1 MTTYTFGMRSLVKK
15 VIPRNVFRKVEP
27 YGHLGEAML
36 VQAKYGFPARG
47 LKIIGVTGTDG
58 KTSTCT
64 LITQMLRHAG
74 YKVAMMTTIS
84 VDYGDGKGPQDNPTR
99 LTTMGASALASKLKK
114 VKESGA
120 EWLVLEVTSH
130 ALAQH
135 RVWSVPFTVA
145 VMTNIGHEHLDY
157 HGTFERYRDAKK
169 MLFKQTNRNHG
180 GLRTGIVNA
189 DDPSGELFAK
199 AVAHPVRYGI
209 KNGDLRAYDVKL
221 TPSGSTYVAD
231 YNGETYNITCHLPGS
246 FNVYNSLAAIGAGQ
260 AIGLSKKQIEEGIA
274 SLKSV
279 EGRMTHVD
287 EGQDFTV
294 IVDYA
299 HTPESFEKLF
309 KEVRPL
315 AKNDG
320 RIITVFGSAGR
331 RDEKK
336 RGLQGKVAGR
346 DCDVVIVT
354 EEDDRDMDGQEILEQ
369 IAAGAKKSGKKE
381 GKDLFLVHD
390 RREAVQTAIDMAKKG
405 DIVLLLGKGHE
416 KSILGNGPK
425 AAELR
430 HLQQDDTDPERVV
443 KRDYDEIKQASVA
456 LKKRL
461 KK

>member
-1 MTTYTFGMRSLVKK
+1 MVRHLVKK
-15 VIPRNVFRKVEP
+15 IVPRSMFRKIEP

-36 VQAKYGFPARG
+36 VQAKHGFPARG
-47 LKIIGVTGTDG
+47 LKVIGVTGTDG

-84 VDYGDGKGPQDNPTR
+84 VDYGDGRGPQANPTR
-99 LTTMGASALASKLKK
+99 LTTMGASALVSKIKK
-114 VKESGA
+114 IKESGA

-169 MLFKQTNRNHG
+169 MLFKQTNRNRR

-189 DDPSGELFAK
+189 DDPSGELFAE
-199 AVAHPVRYGI
+199 AVAHPVRYGL

-221 TPSGSTYVAD
+221 TPSGSTFVAD

-260 AIGLSKKQIEEGIA
+260 AVGLSKKQIEQGIA

-279 EGRMTHVD
+279 EGRMTHID

-299 HTPESFEKLF
+299 HTPESFEKVF

-315 AKNDG
+315 AKNNG
-320 RIITVFGSAGR
+320 RVIVLFGSAGR
-331 RDEKK
+331 RDETK

-346 DCDVVIVT
+346 DCDIVIVT
-354 EEDDRDMDGQEILEQ
+354 EEDDRDIDGQEILEQ

-390 RREAVQTAIDMAKKG
+390 RAEAVQTAIDMAKKG

-416 KSILGNGPK
+416 KSILSNGPK

-430 HLQQDDTDPERVV
+430 HLQQDDNDPQRVV
-443 KRDYDEIKQASVA
+443 KREYDEIKQASIV
-456 LKKRL
+456 LKKRR